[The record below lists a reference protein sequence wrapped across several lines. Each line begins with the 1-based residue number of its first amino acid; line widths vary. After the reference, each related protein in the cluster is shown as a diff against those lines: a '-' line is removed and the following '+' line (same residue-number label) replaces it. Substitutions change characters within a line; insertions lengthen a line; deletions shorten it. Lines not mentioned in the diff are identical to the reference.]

1 MKELWPIEE
10 NMTEAQQ
17 LMGKLKKIEGQEL
30 KYPALCDAL
39 GITRKGG
46 KSKMLQI
53 ENLNQYCKLE
63 ILQNPTRYVILDVY
77 EEADAI
83 INELNKDSY
92 QAAFEAAL
100 YQIFLK
106 TNCATIYASTSN
118 LLTLFKEINH
128 NFNYTY
134 SDEVFKSDKY
144 GYMSVMNDVVFEILS
159 QWTRR
164 KLERMHTRHVILL
177 SRGYRLYKKN
187 KSPTNGKEYVSTYD
201 VPMDSEDY
209 KTCMTIYA
217 DAIRNVLPN
226 NWGEIVNDK
235 IFRPYVPKDTWNA
248 FQDELERLTLSEFD
262 GEYFTVKEIY
272 VIKPSQKDWVA
283 KRLLEL
289 YQDYPSFEKIN
300 KEACSKVIKT
310 SQMPQISGEQKREF
324 IDINMSIYPSIS
336 LKELVENN

>member
-1 MKELWPIEE
+1 MKELWPVEA
-10 NMTEAQQ
+10 NMTEEQQ
-17 LMGKLKKIEGQEL
+17 LMTKMKKIEGQEL
-30 KYPALCDAL
+30 KYPALCTAL
-39 GITRKGG
+39 DLPRKNGR
-46 KSKMLQI
+46 SKVFQI

-63 ILQNPTRYVILDVY
+63 VLQNPTRYVILDVY

-83 INELNKDSY
+83 INELKKDSY

-106 TNCATIYASTSN
+106 TNCETIYASTSN
-118 LLTLFKEINH
+118 LLTLFKEVNH

-134 SDEVFKSDKY
+134 SQELIMSDRY
-144 GYMSVMNDVVFEILS
+144 RYMSTMNDVVFEILS

-177 SRGYRLYKKN
+177 SRGYRLYKKV
-187 KSPTNGKEYVSTYD
+187 KSSTNDKEYVSIYD

-209 KTCMTIYA
+209 KRCMTIYA
-217 DAIRNVLPN
+217 DAIRNILPN
-226 NWGEIVNDK
+226 NWGEVVNDK
-235 IFRPYVPKDTWNA
+235 IFRPYVPKETWDA
-248 FQDELERLTLSEFD
+248 FQNELERLTLSEFN

-300 KEACSKVIKT
+300 QEACSKIIKT
-310 SQMPQISGEQKREF
+310 SQMPHINGEQKREF
-324 IDINMSIYPSIS
+324 ISINMSINPSVS
-336 LKELVENN
+336 LKELVEND